1 MNVEH
6 KLPFDVPTAFM
17 VNPLLLWQT
26 LRGRVHSCE
35 IPIKIRG
42 ESVGTQ
48 KFFKYGIYCS
58 VIDETAPLSRYG

>member
-1 MNVEH
+1 MLN
-6 KLPFDVPTAFM
+6 KNYLFDLPTAVM
-17 VNPLLLWQT
+17 ANPLLLQQT
-26 LRGRVHSCE
+26 LLGCVHSCE
-35 IPIKIRG
+35 IPIKIRR